1 MGSTRAQIYVGSPAA
16 VAAAALEGKIAD
28 PTGYLGE

>member
-1 MGSTRAQIYVGSPAA
+1 MGHAEAEIFVASPAS

-28 PTGYLGE
+28 PAQYLA